1 MKAPATWS
9 QHSHSLIVVA
19 LVAVVEVGGGVE
31 VARVRA
37 VRAARRQRCPG
48 VVVGARV
55 MMIRVRHCQQ
65 NCRSLQRHF
74 NQLSF
79 SYAEIQLST
88 LFNCR
93 AANFHLNSFKSD
105 ALGGA

>member
-31 VARVRA
+31 VARIRA

-55 MMIRVRHCQQ
+55 MMIRV
-65 NCRSLQRHF
+65 
-74 NQLSF
+74 
-79 SYAEIQLST
+79 
-88 LFNCR
+88 
-93 AANFHLNSFKSD
+93 
-105 ALGGA
+105 